1 MAKIYLDELVS
12 AMNYNTFDTLA
23 SDSIDASNVSE
34 SISNFI
40 QSEGKLQGKEWDVV
54 RNGFTKYCDLFSE
67 RIKVANNLSMAIKE
81 SLTLLINYIEDY
93 EMLDDSKVDEIRN
106 TLNNCNNDIINL
118 KNMRDTVNNGE
129 YVYDV
134 DKRNWFSNQI
144 SILENSILE
153 LQKLLDK
160 LEGLNGIYSRAENI
174 LNGAYM
180 DVCKFSSKVLA
191 IQPSKSVEYISTN

>member
-40 QSEGKLQGKEWDVV
+40 QSEGKLQGKEWDAV
-54 RNGFTKYCDLFSE
+54 RNGFTKYYDLFSE
-67 RIKVANNLSMAIKE
+67 RIKVANNLSTAIKE

-106 TLNNCNNDIINL
+106 TLNDCNNQISYL
-118 KNMRDTVNNGE
+118 KNERDIMTDGK
-129 YVYDV
+129 YVYDA
-134 DKRNWFSNQI
+134 DKRNWFSKQI

-153 LQKLLDK
+153 LKKLLDK
-160 LEGLNGIYSRAENI
+160 LEGLNGVYSSAENI

-180 DVCKFSSKVLA
+180 NVCEFSSHVLA

>member
-40 QSEGKLQGKEWDVV
+40 QSEGKLQGKEWDTV
-54 RNGFTKYCDLFSE
+54 RNEFAKYYDLFSE
-67 RIKVANNLSMAIKE
+67 RIKVANNLSIAIKE

-106 TLNNCNNDIINL
+106 TLNDCNNQISYL
-118 KNMRDTVNNGE
+118 KNERDIMTDGQ
-129 YVYDV
+129 YDYDA
-134 DKRNWFSNQI
+134 DKRNWFSKQI

-153 LQKLLDK
+153 LKKLLDK
-160 LEGLNGIYSRAENI
+160 LEGLNGVYSSAENI

-180 DVCKFSSKVLA
+180 NVCEFSSHVLA